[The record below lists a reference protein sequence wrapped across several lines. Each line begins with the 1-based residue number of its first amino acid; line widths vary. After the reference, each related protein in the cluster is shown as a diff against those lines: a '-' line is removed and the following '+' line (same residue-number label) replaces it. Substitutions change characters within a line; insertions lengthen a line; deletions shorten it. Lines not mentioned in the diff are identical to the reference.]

1 MHLQIEQ
8 SEEKINIKSKKDK
21 EDKVQLTD
29 EVPKHQKDIV
39 RTGEKIYHD
48 VQKSLSLD
56 NDEFYFKHES
66 GPLTI
71 DVKKVQIRIKKM
83 NHLC

>member
-1 MHLQIEQ
+1 M
-8 SEEKINIKSKKDK
+8 
-21 EDKVQLTD
+21 QLTD